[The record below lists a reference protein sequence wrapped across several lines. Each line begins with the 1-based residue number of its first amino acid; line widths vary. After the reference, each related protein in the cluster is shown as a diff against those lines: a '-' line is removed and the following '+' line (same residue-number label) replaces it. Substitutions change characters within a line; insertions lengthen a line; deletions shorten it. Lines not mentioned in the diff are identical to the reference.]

1 MQSQVITAAR
11 SLLCCALAFAVSAD
25 ASVIVQLRV
34 VEGEGITYRTGT
46 RATRGVTVLVT
57 DEAGLPLDMASVS
70 FRLPDQG
77 ATGTFSSGLR
87 TEVVTTGPD
96 GRASVWGMQWN
107 KTPGTVQIHITA
119 VKEQARA
126 GIISTQ
132 YLSDSVAPKAG
143 GEGVFTASH
152 TVDTSGSG
160 SPAIAG
166 LAAGGAGS
174 RSTFARVVRHPS
186 NPATSWP
193 QHRRAEH
200 YRRASVMEER
210 GSRLLFLV
218 SARVLGR
225 NRRLRLHCSDL
236 WKTARAALRPA
247 YGLAG
252 NFILGPSIA
261 GKIVSASILRIH
273 SAC

>member
-1 MQSQVITAAR
+1 MLPQVVKSWR
-11 SLLCCALAFAVSAD
+11 GLLSCALAFAVSAD

-34 VEGEGITYRTGT
+34 VEGEGVTYRTGT

-57 DEAGLPLDMASVS
+57 DEAGAPVDMAAVS

-77 ATGTFSSGLR
+77 ATGTFNSGLR

-126 GIISTQ
+126 GIVSTQ

-152 TVDTSGSG
+152 CGT
-160 SPAIAG
+160 
-166 LAAGGAGS
+166 
-174 RSTFARVVRHPS
+174 
-186 NPATSWP
+186 
-193 QHRRAEH
+193 
-200 YRRASVMEER
+200 
-210 GSRLLFLV
+210 
-218 SARVLGR
+218 
-225 NRRLRLHCSDL
+225 
-236 WKTARAALRPA
+236 
-247 YGLAG
+247 
-252 NFILGPSIA
+252 
-261 GKIVSASILRIH
+261 
-273 SAC
+273 